1 MKGGFGLRS
10 LPPNLSHANPSP
22 LHTPGIPNQ
31 DHIPSWNPPV
41 LGAGT
46 HGSPCPWA
54 GKGKTQRAPEN
65 ILDLLGAGSD
75 PGDPLEMRE
84 WGTHPA
90 RNSKA
95 VGNCCS
101 MAQEG
106 ALPANNEKNNY
117 VHC

>member
-1 MKGGFGLRS
+1 MQILAPCTRLEFPIRITF
-10 LPPNLSHANPSP
+10 PP
-22 LHTPGIPNQ
+22 
-31 DHIPSWNPPV
+31 
-41 LGAGT
+41 GT
-46 HGSPCPWA
+46 HPCWVQALTALPVP
-54 GKGKTQRAPEN
+54 GLEKGRPKELQRTFWICLE
-65 ILDLLGAGSD
+65 LDLIQ
-75 PGDPLEMRE
+75 GDPLEMRE

-90 RNSKA
+90 GNSKA